1 MKVLLINGSSNLAG
15 STFTALFE
23 VAKTLEAEGVGTEIF
38 QLGGEPIRDC
48 TGCGGCARSC
58 PLGNIAMQPGGTPH
72 WGNRCAMCLRCYHSC
87 PRNAVAYGKAT
98 AGKGRYMA
106 PKDI

>member
-1 MKVLLINGSSNLAG
+1 MHRLLRLR
-15 STFTALFE
+15 
-23 VAKTLEAEGVGTEIF
+23 TL
-38 QLGGEPIRDC
+38 LP
-48 TGCGGCARSC
+48 
-58 PLGNIAMQPGGTPH
+58 PH